1 MAVHGDQV
9 ISAFGDTAHKVNV
22 RSVRKSL
29 LSALYGI
36 LIAEGRINPA
46 STLAELG
53 VDDQPG
59 LTEGENGATVRD
71 LLMARSGIYHPAAY
85 ETPDMRRKRPARGSH
100 APGSFWYYNN
110 WDFNALGSIFRR
122 KGGED
127 IFESFERR
135 IARPIGMEDFAA
147 KDCRYHR
154 EASSI
159 HEAYLFEISA
169 RDLARFGLLFANG
182 GRWNGKQ
189 IVPET
194 WVRESTTAYSQTDR
208 PGRGYGYLW
217 WTLAPEQ
224 AGAATML
231 ASGFGGQQVAVV
243 PSKKLVLVE
252 TVDLAQN
259 ARPLR
264 TTVFLDLLR
273 KIVAL
278 TPGN

>member
-1 MAVHGDQV
+1 M
-9 ISAFGDTAHKVNV
+9 

-127 IFESFERR
+127 IFESFGRR
-135 IARPIGMEDFAA
+135 IARQIGMEDFSA